1 MFEPTFFM
9 KRILLYLVAFQLF
22 ILINACKKG
31 TSGDRN
37 AVAPPETY
45 VVIDS
50 INRVGSER
58 LITRVEMHWFGVSQG
73 GFITGY
79 EISIDNKQ
87 TWFFTTKT
95 DSVFLLDIP
104 TGQDT
109 ADVAVYVRAIDN
121 FGQTDPTPASTL
133 FPIKN
138 SPPTVSFIFSTPQ
151 PGIPSQNP
159 TITFP
164 VLKYTI
170 RGSDPDGMAQMAG
183 YNLYLNDTNATP
195 LFLNANVTAIT
206 IAAINLTADSSICNI
221 FTGNSTTPIGTAG
234 FLRLNANNTIYLQ
247 AVDRAL
253 SKSGFIA
260 APPIWVKKP
269 QPSKVLVVNAYRS
282 NRTFVQ
288 NFYTNRMASIGITQ
302 FDTLQLTEVSNN
314 NYTQLAPDFETQ
326 QRIFALFDKVVWF
339 GDDADFSLAI
349 GQRSTSNFFNRG
361 GRLFL
366 ALAINTTFDP
376 LSNFLD
382 WTPIG
387 RLVNPPTG
395 SIFRVN
401 NNASV
406 APVKPGWPTI
416 RSTSVISSARPFEIP
431 PSGGLYS
438 FDTLYSGGIIEQIT
452 GQPIRTWGGI
462 SNVIAKRYFTS
473 GSQQTNFVISSI
485 PIENFNGNNNIDTLF
500 KHILIDELKF

>member
-1 MFEPTFFM
+1 MFEPTIFM
-9 KRILLYLVAFQLF
+9 NRIFLYLIAIQLLTT
-22 ILINACKKG
+22 IGACKKG

-37 AVAPPETY
+37 PVAPPETY
-45 VVIDS
+45 VVVDS
-50 INRVGSER
+50 INRVGSNR
-58 LITRVEMHWFGVSQG
+58 LITRVQMHWFGVSQG

-104 TGQDT
+104 IGQDT
-109 ADVAVYVRAIDN
+109 ADVAVYVKAIDN

-159 TITFP
+159 SITFP

-170 RGSDPDGMAQMAG
+170 RGNDPDGMAQMAG
-183 YNLYLNDTNATP
+183 YNLYINDTNASP
-195 LFLNANVTAIT
+195 IFLNASVTAIT
-206 IAAINLTADSSICNI
+206 IAAINLNADSTLCNI
-221 FTGNSTTPIGTAG
+221 LTGNSSTPIGTAG
-234 FLRLNANNTIYLQ
+234 FLRLNAFNTIYIQ

-253 SKSGFIA
+253 SKSAFVA
-260 APPIWVKKP
+260 TPEIWVKKP
-269 QPSKVLVVNAYRS
+269 QASKVLVVNAYRS

-339 GDDADFSLAI
+339 ADDADFSLAI

-361 GRLFL
+361 GRMFL
-366 ALAINTTFDP
+366 ALAISTTFDP

-382 WTPIG
+382 WTPI
-387 RLVNPPTG
+387 RSLVNPPIG

-401 NNASV
+401 NNAIV
-406 APVKPGWPTI
+406 NPVQPNWPVL

-431 PSGGLYS
+431 PSGGLYN

-452 GQPIRTWGGI
+452 GQPIRPWGGV
-462 SNVIAKRYFTS
+462 SNVIAKRFFAA

-485 PIENFNGNNNIDTLF
+485 PIENFNGNNNVDTLF
-500 KHILIDELKF
+500 RRILIDELKF